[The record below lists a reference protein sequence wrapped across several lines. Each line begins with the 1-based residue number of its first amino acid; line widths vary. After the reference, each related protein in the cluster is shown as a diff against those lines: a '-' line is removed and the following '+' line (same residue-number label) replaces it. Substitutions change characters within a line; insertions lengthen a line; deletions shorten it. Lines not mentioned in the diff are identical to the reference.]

1 MVWVSL
7 CRVYL
12 AVSLALNDRS
22 PTGRFAFVSSFLD
35 HRHLVTGVTGVRA
48 SITRMTPLSLSL
60 SLLRAK
66 WKGKEEFEDGC
77 YFNERDPRVE
87 RRIVSL
93 RIESFRREKFVIGLW
108 VLKKYLSTSDSEW
121 IFIRSR
127 DDRYCAER
135 FIIPGEIKI
144 ASTIKKNLK
153 NLEKIL
159 IQTRISIHITYLDT
173 RVME

>member
-93 RIESFRREKFVIGLW
+93 RIESFRIEKFVIGLW

-135 FIIPGEIKI
+135 FIIPEEIKI
-144 ASTIKKNLK
+144 ASTKKKNLK

-159 IQTRISIHITYLDT
+159 IQTRISIHTTFLDT

>member
-35 HRHLVTGVTGVRA
+35 HRHLVTGVT
-48 SITRMTPLSLSL
+48 SCIDYEDDTSLSL
-60 SLLRAK
+60 FCAQSEKEKRNLRMDAISTSVIQ
-66 WKGKEEFEDGC
+66 GLSEGSSR
-77 YFNERDPRVE
+77 Y
-87 RRIVSL
+87 
-93 RIESFRREKFVIGLW
+93 RIESFQIEKFVIGLW

-135 FIIPGEIKI
+135 FIIPEEIKI
-144 ASTIKKNLK
+144 ASTKKKNLK

-159 IQTRISIHITYLDT
+159 IQTRISIHTTFLDT

>member
-1 MVWVSL
+1 MPCL
-7 CRVYL
+7 PCRVL
-12 AVSLALNDRS
+12 GTERPVADRPFCLRKQLPRS
-22 PTGRFAFVSSFLD
+22 STPGNWSNFV
-35 HRHLVTGVTGVRA
+35 HRLRGWH
-48 SITRMTPLSLSL
+48 LSLSL

-93 RIESFRREKFVIGLW
+93 RIESFRIEKFVIGLW

-135 FIIPGEIKI
+135 FIIPEEIKI
-144 ASTIKKNLK
+144 ASTKKKNLK

-159 IQTRISIHITYLDT
+159 IQTRISIHTTFLDT

>member
-35 HRHLVTGVTGVRA
+35 HRHLVTGVT
-48 SITRMTPLSLSL
+48 SCIDYEDDTSLF
-60 SLLRAK
+60 LLCAK

-93 RIESFRREKFVIGLW
+93 RIESFRIEKFVIRLW

-135 FIIPGEIKI
+135 FIIPDKEIKI
-144 ASTIKKNLK
+144 ASTKKKNLK

-159 IQTRISIHITYLDT
+159 IQTRISIHTTFLDT

>member
-35 HRHLVTGVTGVRA
+35 HRHLVTGVT
-48 SITRMTPLSLSL
+48 SCIDYEDDTSLSL
-60 SLLRAK
+60 SLLHAK

-93 RIESFRREKFVIGLW
+93 RIESFHRREKFVIGLW

-159 IQTRISIHITYLDT
+159 IQTRISIHTTFLDT